1 MSYVSLL
8 TLAEEFRLS
17 GEIGLTIQCLSAAS
31 QIEDLSNLQKSNLN
45 YLVGKLLLKYGTNK
59 SDCKEYLLAAIQTAR
74 NEITDPKMIEIYFQS
89 CLLLADYISLSPTGN
104 SEGNKE
110 S

>member
-31 QIEDLSNLQKSNLN
+31 QIEDLSRVQKSNLN
-45 YLVGKLLLKYGTNK
+45 YLLGSLLFKYGKNK
-59 SDCKEYLLAAIQTAR
+59 SDCKEYLITAINTAKS
-74 NEITDPKMIEIYFQS
+74 NILDPKLVEIYFQS
-89 CLLLADYISLSPTGN
+89 CLCLADYISTSQTGT
-104 SEGNKE
+104 SEGM
-110 S
+110 